1 MIKRLLLLLSLLI
14 SQPLFALQVDL
25 QLTDLEGKQFKLSD
39 YRGKWVVLN
48 YWATWCPPCLE
59 EIPELVH
66 FHETH
71 KDSNAVVIGVDM
83 EMLSP
88 DVLRQF
94 VDDNFMTYPIVPLVE
109 EMPAFDDVQNFPTT
123 YLIDPDGVAVV
134 RHVGAVTSEAL
145 EEFIN
150 AYVPE
155 KSASR

>member
-14 SQPLFALQVDL
+14 SQPLFAMQVDL

-71 KDSNAVVIGVDM
+71 KDSDAVVIGVDM
-83 EMLSP
+83 EMLSA

-155 KSASR
+155 QSASR

>member
-14 SQPLFALQVDL
+14 SQPLFAMQVDL

-71 KDSNAVVIGVDM
+71 KDSDAVVIGVDM
-83 EMLSP
+83 EMLSA